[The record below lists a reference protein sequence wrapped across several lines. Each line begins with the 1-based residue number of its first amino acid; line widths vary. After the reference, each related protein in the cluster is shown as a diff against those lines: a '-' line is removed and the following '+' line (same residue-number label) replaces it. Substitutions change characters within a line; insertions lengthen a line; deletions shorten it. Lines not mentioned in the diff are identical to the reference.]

1 MCIRDSSNVHT
12 CIIYNNK
19 TNEYLKDDGEGVM
32 SKFNNFRSKLA
43 DELEIP
49 NNALSDNFELR
60 MHGNKK
66 VIIENHLGIKVY
78 DENMVCIKTN
88 DQDITIKGSKFKIEE
103 INNYKVIVKG
113 NIKEIIFSMK
123 E

>member
-1 MCIRDSSNVHT
+1 
-12 CIIYNNK
+12 
-19 TNEYLKDDGEGVM
+19 M

-78 DENMVCIKTN
+78 DENMVCIKTK

>member
-1 MCIRDSSNVHT
+1 
-12 CIIYNNK
+12 
-19 TNEYLKDDGEGVM
+19 M

-49 NNALSDNFELR
+49 NNALSENFDLR

-66 VIIENHLGIKVY
+66 VIIENHLGITIY
-78 DENMVCIKTN
+78 EDNMVNIKTN
-88 DQDITIKGSKFKIEE
+88 EQNITIKGSKFKIEE
-103 INNYKVIVKG
+103 INSYKVIVKG

>member
-1 MCIRDSSNVHT
+1 
-12 CIIYNNK
+12 
-19 TNEYLKDDGEGVM
+19 M

-49 NNALSDNFELR
+49 NNALSDNFDLR
-60 MHGNKK
+60 MHGNNK
-66 VIIENHLGIKVY
+66 VIIENHLGLTVY
-78 DENMVCIKTN
+78 EDNMVSVNTSEQK
-88 DQDITIKGSKFKIEE
+88 ITIKGSKFKIEE
-103 INNYKVIVKG
+103 INTYKVIVKG

>member
-1 MCIRDSSNVHT
+1 
-12 CIIYNNK
+12 
-19 TNEYLKDDGEGVM
+19 M

-49 NNALSDNFELR
+49 NNALSDNFELT

-66 VIIENHLGIKVY
+66 VIIENHLGLTVY
-78 DENMVCIKTN
+78 DENMVSVNTN
-88 DQDITIKGSKFKIEE
+88 EQNITIKGSKFKIEE
-103 INNYKVIVKG
+103 INSYKVIVKG

>member
-1 MCIRDSSNVHT
+1 
-12 CIIYNNK
+12 
-19 TNEYLKDDGEGVM
+19 M

-66 VIIENHLGIKVY
+66 VIIENHLGLTVY
-78 DENMVCIKTN
+78 DDDMVSIKTN

>member
-1 MCIRDSSNVHT
+1 
-12 CIIYNNK
+12 
-19 TNEYLKDDGEGVM
+19 M

-66 VIIENHLGIKVY
+66 VIIENHLGITVY
-78 DENMVCIKTN
+78 DEKMVSVKTN
-88 DQDITIKGSKFKIEE
+88 DQDITIKGSKFKIE
-103 INNYKVIVKG
+103 
-113 NIKEIIFSMK
+113 
-123 E
+123 

>member
-1 MCIRDSSNVHT
+1 
-12 CIIYNNK
+12 
-19 TNEYLKDDGEGVM
+19 M

-103 INNYKVIVKG
+103 INNYRVIVKG

>member
-1 MCIRDSSNVHT
+1 
-12 CIIYNNK
+12 
-19 TNEYLKDDGEGVM
+19 M

-49 NNALSDNFELR
+49 NNALSDNFDLR

-66 VIIENHLGIKVY
+66 IIIENHLGITIY
-78 DENMVCIKTN
+78 EDNMVNIKTN
-88 DQDITIKGSKFKIEE
+88 EQNITIKGSKFKIEE

>member
-1 MCIRDSSNVHT
+1 
-12 CIIYNNK
+12 
-19 TNEYLKDDGEGVM
+19 M
-32 SKFNNFRSKLA
+32 SRYNNFRSKLA

-60 MHGNKK
+60 MHGSKK
-66 VIIENHLGIKVY
+66 IIIENHMGLTVY
-78 DENMVCIKTN
+78 DDNMVTVKTK
-88 DQDITIKGSKFKIEE
+88 DQDITIRGSKFKIEE

-113 NIKEIIFSMK
+113 IIKEIILSKK

>member
-1 MCIRDSSNVHT
+1 
-12 CIIYNNK
+12 
-19 TNEYLKDDGEGVM
+19 M

-49 NNALSDNFELR
+49 NNALSDNFELK

-66 VIIENHLGIKVY
+66 VIIENHLGITVY
-78 DENMVCIKTN
+78 DEKMVSVKTN

>member
-1 MCIRDSSNVHT
+1 
-12 CIIYNNK
+12 
-19 TNEYLKDDGEGVM
+19 M

-49 NNALSDNFELR
+49 NNALSDNFDLR

-66 VIIENHLGIKVY
+66 VIIENHLGITVY
-78 DENMVCIKTN
+78 EDNMVSINTN
-88 DQDITIKGSKFKIEE
+88 DQKITIKGSKFKIEE

>member
-1 MCIRDSSNVHT
+1 
-12 CIIYNNK
+12 
-19 TNEYLKDDGEGVM
+19 M
-32 SKFNNFRSKLA
+32 SKFNNLRSKLA

-49 NNALSDNFELR
+49 NNALSDNFDLR

-66 VIIENHLGIKVY
+66 VIIENHLGLKIY
-78 DENMVCIKTN
+78 EDNMLSVKTN
-88 DQDITIKGSKFKIEE
+88 DIDIIIKGAKFKIEE

-113 NIKEIIFSMK
+113 NIKEIIFNKK

>member
-1 MCIRDSSNVHT
+1 
-12 CIIYNNK
+12 
-19 TNEYLKDDGEGVM
+19 M
-32 SKFNNFRSKLA
+32 SKFNNFRSNLA

-49 NNALSDNFELR
+49 NNALSDNFDLR

-66 VIIENHLGIKVY
+66 VIIENHLGITVY
-78 DENMVCIKTN
+78 EDNMVIVNTN
-88 DQDITIKGSKFKIEE
+88 DQKITVKGSKFKIEE

>member
-1 MCIRDSSNVHT
+1 
-12 CIIYNNK
+12 
-19 TNEYLKDDGEGVM
+19 
-32 SKFNNFRSKLA
+32 
-43 DELEIP
+43 
-49 NNALSDNFELR
+49 
-60 MHGNKK
+60 
-66 VIIENHLGIKVY
+66 
-78 DENMVCIKTN
+78 MVCIKTN

>member
-1 MCIRDSSNVHT
+1 
-12 CIIYNNK
+12 
-19 TNEYLKDDGEGVM
+19 M

-49 NNALSDNFELR
+49 NNALSDNFDLR

-66 VIIENHLGIKVY
+66 VIIENHLGITIY
-78 DENMVCIKTN
+78 EYNMVNIKTN
-88 DQDITIKGSKFKIEE
+88 EQNITIKGSKFKIEE

>member
-1 MCIRDSSNVHT
+1 
-12 CIIYNNK
+12 
-19 TNEYLKDDGEGVM
+19 M

-49 NNALSDNFELR
+49 NNALSDNFDLR

-66 VIIENHLGIKVY
+66 VIIENHLGIKIY
-78 DENMVCIKTN
+78 EDNMVSVKTN
-88 DQDITIKGSKFKIEE
+88 DGDITIKGSKFKIEE

>member
-1 MCIRDSSNVHT
+1 
-12 CIIYNNK
+12 
-19 TNEYLKDDGEGVM
+19 M
-32 SKFNNFRSKLA
+32 SRFNNFRSKLA

-60 MHGNKK
+60 MHGSKK
-66 VIIENHLGIKVY
+66 VIIENHMGLTIY
-78 DENMVCIKTN
+78 DDNRVSIKTK
-88 DQDITIKGSKFKIEE
+88 DQDITIRGSKFKIEE

>member
-1 MCIRDSSNVHT
+1 
-12 CIIYNNK
+12 
-19 TNEYLKDDGEGVM
+19 M
-32 SKFNNFRSKLA
+32 SKFNNFRSNLA

-49 NNALSDNFELR
+49 NNALSDNFDLR

-66 VIIENHLGIKVY
+66 VIIENHLGITVY
-78 DENMVCIKTN
+78 EDNMVIVNTN
-88 DQDITIKGSKFKIEE
+88 DQKITVKGSKFKIEE
-103 INNYKVIVKG
+103 INNFKVIVKG

>member
-1 MCIRDSSNVHT
+1 
-12 CIIYNNK
+12 
-19 TNEYLKDDGEGVM
+19 M
-32 SKFNNFRSKLA
+32 SKFNDLRSKLA

-49 NNALSDNFELR
+49 NNALSDNFDLR

-66 VIIENHLGIKVY
+66 VIIENHLGITVY
-78 DENMVCIKTN
+78 EDNMVSVKAN
-88 DQDITIKGSKFKIEE
+88 DQNITIKGSKFKIEE